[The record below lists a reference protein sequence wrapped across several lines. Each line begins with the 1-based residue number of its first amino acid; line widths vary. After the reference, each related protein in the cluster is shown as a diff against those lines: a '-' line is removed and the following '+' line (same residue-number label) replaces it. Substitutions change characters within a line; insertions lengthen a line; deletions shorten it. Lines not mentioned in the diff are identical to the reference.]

1 MTIKTLCGA
10 SLAALAIAG
19 GAVPA
24 AHADTYCVSRPGCV
38 GDWYGDDLQQALTLA
53 GASAG
58 EADAV
63 RVGPGLFTRANGFV
77 YSAGPNPAN
86 ALSLEGVEN
95 KTILT
100 TDSPSA
106 SDGTVLSITGTGK
119 DETWAHGL
127 WLQVPIDT
135 DGPVNTRG
143 LRLAHAAAE
152 DFLIVAANASGQ
164 GVFAG
169 AELLAGSAIRRT
181 SVTLAPTQAGT
192 GIRLSSAGATAEDVQ
207 TTNAREGIV
216 VNAAGGTHISRA
228 HIDARGAAALSGI
241 RCSNC
246 VGLEVDN
253 SIVRLAGNAV
263 GLDTYV
269 NGGQLADVEASHM
282 TIVGTPPN
290 DSIAVRANTEG
301 LLGTATVRLDDSV
314 LHTVHHT
321 MSASSDA
328 GQATIVARRSMFAA
342 GKEIA
347 GGKGGK
353 VDAWDNVAPN
363 PGFVDQAQG
372 DLRPVYSSGLVDTGR
387 DNVFVQSAFDI
398 ALLKRVI
405 DGNADGIATQ
415 DIGAYEYR
423 ALAPNVYVMGPKTA
437 APGQTITLDGSKS
450 HGGDPGE
457 TVTFDWKLPDGT
469 STTTPTVT
477 FELTAPGKHQ
487 ATLTVTDPTGKK
499 SSWTHEIEV
508 SAPTTPEPEPTPPG
522 TPDPEPSPSPTPV
535 PPGPAP
541 ETRPGTTPLLSDL
554 HARVVRR
561 RPRLRLELAEPAM
574 LSVRLERRSGGR
586 WTRVQTVRAGHPAGA
601 RRITLRRLRRPG
613 AYRARVTARTAAR
626 SATAAVR
633 FRVR

>member
-1 MTIKTLCGA
+1 MTIKTICGA

-24 AHADTYCVSRPGCV
+24 AHADTYCVSHPNCV
-38 GDWYGDDLQQALTLA
+38 GDWSGDDLQEALTLA
-53 GASAG
+53 AASAD
-58 EADAV
+58 EADGV
-63 RVGPGLFTRANGFV
+63 RVGPGLFTRANGFQ
-77 YSAGPNPAN
+77 YNAGPNPAN
-86 ALSLEGVEN
+86 ALHLEGVET

-100 TDSPSA
+100 TDSSTA
-106 SDGTVLSITGTGK
+106 SDATVLSITGTGK
-119 DETWAHGL
+119 DDTWAHGL

-135 DGPVNTRG
+135 DGSVNTRG
-143 LRLAHAAAE
+143 LRLARAAAE
-152 DFLIVAANASGQ
+152 DFQIVAANASGL

-169 AELLAGSAIRRT
+169 AELFADSAIRRT
-181 SVTLAPTQAGT
+181 TVALSPTQAGT

-207 TTNAREGIV
+207 TTNAREGV
-216 VNAAGGTHISRA
+216 LVTAAGETHIRRA
-228 HIDARGAAALSGI
+228 RIDARGAAALSGI
-241 RCSNC
+241 RCSSC

-253 SIVRLAGNAV
+253 SIVRLAGSAV
-263 GLDTYV
+263 GLDTYA
-269 NGGQLADVEASHM
+269 NGGAVAHVEASHM

-301 LLGTATVRLDDSV
+301 FLGTATVQLDNSV

-321 MSASSDA
+321 VSASSDL
-328 GQATIVARRSMFAA
+328 GEATIVARRTMFAA
-342 GKEIA
+342 GKEIVGD
-347 GGKGGK
+347 GGEI
-353 VDAWDNVAPN
+353 DAWDNVAPN

-372 DLRPVYSSGLVDTGR
+372 DLRPLYSSGLVDTGR
-387 DNVFVQSAFDI
+387 DNVFVESAFDI

-405 DGNADGIATQ
+405 DGNVDGIASQ

-423 ALAPNVYVMGPKTA
+423 ALAPKVDVMGPKTA
-437 APGQTITLDGSKS
+437 DPGQMVTLDGSKS

-469 STTTPTVT
+469 SATTPKVAFT
-477 FELTAPGKHQ
+477 LTSPGKHQ

-508 SAPTTPEPEPTPPG
+508 PAPTTPQPDPTPPG
-522 TPDPEPSPSPTPV
+522 TPDPVPSPTPV
-535 PPGPAP
+535 PAPAP
-541 ETRPGTTPLLSDL
+541 DTRPGTTPLLSNL
-554 HARVVRR
+554 RAEVVRR
-561 RPRLRLELAEPAM
+561 RPRLRLELAEPAT

-586 WTRVQTVRAGHPAGA
+586 WLRVQTGRAGHPAGA
-601 RRITLRRLRRPG
+601 RRITLRRVRRPG

-626 SATAAVR
+626 SLTAHVR